1 MQQVG
6 PYLAGA
12 LAHDGA
18 VGQRLRR
25 GDGLPSC
32 SRELG
37 VWQIPERAP
46 RRAAGCRH
54 TSGTAGRSPRQLAVT
69 LREQRLQALTAE
81 GGRASERMFLLIVV
95 FILIPLMGSSL
106 R

>member
-1 MQQVG
+1 
-6 PYLAGA
+6 
-12 LAHDGA
+12 
-18 VGQRLRR
+18 
-25 GDGLPSC
+25 
-32 SRELG
+32 
-37 VWQIPERAP
+37 
-46 RRAAGCRH
+46 
-54 TSGTAGRSPRQLAVT
+54 VT